1 MKNLITRTMVTFKEM
16 GEEIIDFYK
25 SLSTTKKVI
34 FIIILILAKLGPDM
48 LTYGLIVRYIRNKR
62 KKNETVTE

>member
-48 LTYGLIVRYIRNKR
+48 LTYGLIIRYIKSKK

>member
-1 MKNLITRTMVTFKEM
+1 MKNLITKTMVTFKEM

-48 LTYGLIVRYIRNKR
+48 LTYGLIIRYIKSKK

>member
-25 SLSTTKKVI
+25 SLSTTKKIMFVS
-34 FIIILILAKLGPDM
+34 ILILAKLGPDV